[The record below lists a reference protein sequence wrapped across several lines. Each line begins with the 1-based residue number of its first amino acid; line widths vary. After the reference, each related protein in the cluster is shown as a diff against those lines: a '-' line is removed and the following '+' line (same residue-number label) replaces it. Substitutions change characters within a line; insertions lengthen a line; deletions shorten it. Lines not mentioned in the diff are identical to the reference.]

1 MVCFDTS
8 FLVDLVR
15 RRPEA
20 EEKLRQYLE
29 NGDPLT
35 TTPLNAAELF
45 EGVFSPKSRKAEYER
60 VDGLLRHLEL
70 LELSLAVCEKY
81 GRLLNELR
89 AKGNPIGDP
98 DTLIAS
104 AALTHRQILLTRNK
118 AHFEK
123 VPGLIVESW

>member
-45 EGVFSPKSRKAEYER
+45 EGAFSPKSRKAEYER

-89 AKGNPIGDP
+89 SKGNPIGDP

-123 VPGLIVESW
+123 VPGLVVESW

>member
-35 TTPLNAAELF
+35 TTPISAAELF
-45 EGVFSPKSRKAEYER
+45 EGVLTAKSRKGEYER

-70 LELSLAVCEKY
+70 LEFSLTVCEKY
-81 GRLLNELR
+81 GRLVNDLR
-89 AKGNPIGDP
+89 TRGNPIRDL

-104 AALTHRQILLTRNK
+104 AAITHRQILLTRNK
-118 AHFEK
+118 THFEK
-123 VPGLIVESW
+123 VPGLAVESW

>member
-45 EGVFSPKSRKAEYER
+45 EGAFSPKSRKVEYER

-70 LELSLAVCEKY
+70 LEFSLAVCEKY

-89 AKGNPIGDP
+89 TKGNPIGDP

-123 VPGLIVESW
+123 VPGLVVESW

>member
-45 EGVFSPKSRKAEYER
+45 EGAFSPKSRKAEYER

-123 VPGLIVESW
+123 VPGLVVESW